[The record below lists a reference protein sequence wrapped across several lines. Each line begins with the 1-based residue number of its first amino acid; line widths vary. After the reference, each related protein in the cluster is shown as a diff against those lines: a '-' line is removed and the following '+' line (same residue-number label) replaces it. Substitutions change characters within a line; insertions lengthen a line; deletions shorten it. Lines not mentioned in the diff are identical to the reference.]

1 MTEFTPFD
9 SLKYSFI
16 NNFKTGN
23 ILLDSFITTLII
35 GLLSYIYS
43 LRHFM
48 TAYYYIIY
56 EYITNKNVN
65 QISFC
70 CTETSVMYGHR
81 SGSIKMQGS
90 EAFKAIMLD
99 LKENIQKG
107 NAENLKKLKEFC
119 ADKEE
124 HLWDDYDDDE
134 SEKEMK
140 IDDSIR
146 DIMYLVDQK
155 KKFSIVSNHTHELE
169 FRMVSTVKENKE
181 EKEQTNIGSCT
192 TYKLIISSKKKNL
205 IYIQA
210 YINRCLQ
217 KYQDKL
223 NQKINNNQFV
233 FMYEGFNDN
242 ELNYTTYPFH
252 TTCNIDNIY
261 FDNKKAIMKQIDFYK
276 NNKDWYIK
284 YGKPYT
290 LGICSYGEPGCGKTS
305 FEKALAKYLNRH
317 IIIVDLSKIK
327 TQQEADRI
335 FFSEVINSKRIPYNK
350 RIYIFPDI
358 DAMNS
363 IISRENPKETNS
375 QINIDSIDKKLLF
388 EKFKKNNNIDEEFV
402 SLFTKSQPKN
412 KNPNEPLNLSKLL
425 NIIDGIPERTGQII
439 IFNTNH
445 PNRLDPALIRPGRV
459 DCLIHFQKMN
469 PENTFKLVKNYF
481 DNTHLKQQNL
491 ETILKNI
498 GRFWTPAEIFQI
510 CSKYNNLQK
519 VLDIL
524 SKKQKIE
531 FI

>member
-23 ILLDSFITTLII
+23 ILVDSLITTMIL
-35 GLLSYIYS
+35 GVLSYIYS
-43 LRHFM
+43 LRHYL
-48 TAYYYIIY
+48 TDYYYILY
-56 EYITNKNVN
+56 DYLTNRNVN

-81 SGSIKMQGS
+81 SGAIKMQGS
-90 EAFKAIMLD
+90 DAFKAIMLE

-107 NAENLKKLKEFC
+107 NAKNLKKLKEFC

-124 HLWDDYDDDE
+124 HLWDDYDDE
-134 SEKEMK
+134 SDKERK

-155 KKFSIVSNHTHELE
+155 KKFSIKSKYTEELE
-169 FRMVSTVKENKE
+169 FRMVSKIKENKE
-181 EKEQTNIGSCT
+181 EKQKTNIGSCT
-192 TYKLIISSKKKNL
+192 TYKLIISTKKKNL
-205 IYIQA
+205 MYIQN
-210 YINRCLQ
+210 YINLCLK

-223 NQKINNNQFV
+223 NDKINNNQFV
-233 FMYEGFNDN
+233 FMYEGFDNN

-261 FDNKKAIMKQIDFYK
+261 FDNKTTIMKQIDFYK

-284 YGKPYT
+284 NGKPYT

-363 IISRENPKETNS
+363 IISREEPKQKPS
-375 QINIDSIDKKLLF
+375 QINLDTLEKKLLLD
-388 EKFKKNNNIDEEFV
+388 KFKKDKNIDEDFV
-402 SLFTKSQPKN
+402 TLLSKSQPKN
-412 KNPNEPLNLSKLL
+412 KNSNEPLNLSKLL

-459 DCLIHFQKMN
+459 DCLIHFQKMS
-469 PENTFKLVKNYF
+469 PENTFKLIENYF
-481 DNTHLKQQNL
+481 DNTHLKKKFI
-491 ETILKNI
+491 ESKLKNI

-510 CSKYNNLQK
+510 CSKYNNIQK
-519 VLDIL
+519 VLEIL
-524 SKKQKIE
+524 EKKQKIK
-531 FI
+531 FV

>member
-23 ILLDSFITTLII
+23 ILIDSLITTIII

-43 LRHFM
+43 LRYYFID
-48 TAYYYIIY
+48 YYYIIY
-56 EYITNKNVN
+56 DYITNKNIN

-90 EAFKAIMLD
+90 DAFKAIMLD

-107 NAENLKKLKEFC
+107 NAKNLKRLKEFC

-124 HLWDDYDDDE
+124 HIWDDYE
-134 SEKEMK
+134 ETETERK
-140 IDDSIR
+140 IDDSIK
-146 DIMYLVDQK
+146 DVMYLVDQH
-155 KKFSIVSNHTHELE
+155 KKFTIVTKNTHDLE
-169 FRMVSTVKENKE
+169 FKMVSKVKENKE
-181 EKEQTNIGSCT
+181 EKAKTNIGSST
-192 TYKLIISSKKKNL
+192 TYRLIISSTKKDL
-205 IYIQA
+205 LYIQA
-210 YINRCLQ
+210 YINQCLK

-223 NQKINNNQFV
+223 NDKINNNQFV
-233 FMYEGFNDN
+233 FMYEGYTDN

-252 TTCNIDNIY
+252 TTCNINNIY
-261 FDNKKAIMKQIDFYK
+261 FDNKKHIMKQIDFFK
-276 NNKDWYIK
+276 NNKEWYLNH
-284 YGKPYT
+284 GKPYT

-335 FFSEVINSKRIPYNK
+335 FFSEVINSKRIPYDK

-363 IISRENPKETNS
+363 IISRENPVKKQN
-375 QINIDSIDKKLLF
+375 QLNINSIDKKILLD
-388 EKFKKNNNIDEEFV
+388 KFKKDSILDDDIV
-402 SLFTKSQPKN
+402 SLLTKSEPKN
-412 KNPNEPLNLSKLL
+412 KNLNEPLNLSKLL

-445 PNRLDPALIRPGRV
+445 PHRLDPALIRPGRV
-459 DCLIHFQKMN
+459 DSLIHFQKMN
-469 PENTFKLVKNYF
+469 AENSVKLIKNYF
-481 DNTHLKQQNL
+481 NIPDTKKKEIESTLKD
-491 ETILKNI
+491 I
-498 GRFWTPAEIFQI
+498 GRYWTPAEIFQI
-510 CSKYNNLQK
+510 CSKHNNIQK
-519 VLDIL
+519 VLEIL
-524 SKKQKIE
+524 RKKEKIE